1 VTGGKSSGEGT
12 FKDALRRV
20 LASPDGDPD
29 EPAGGLMALA
39 RALYRR
45 AAGGDLAAIREIV
58 SAAGADGEKTP
69 ETVVIIDDVKD
80 L

>member
-1 VTGGKSSGEGT
+1 MTGGKSSGEGT

-58 SAAGADGEKTP
+58 SASGTGGGREP
-69 ETVVIIDDVKD
+69 VVIIDDTSTVD
-80 L
+80 H